1 MTKARRG
8 ECGGARLKSILALL
22 LTAAIIYALIRI
34 VPVYVKSY
42 DFQDS
47 VRTEARFAGVSNR
60 QPVEIRQRLFQKA
73 QELGLPLRPEQII
86 VVPVPRGGV
95 RISVHYSVPVQLIG
109 YTLTLNFQTAADTA
123 SSY

>member
-1 MTKARRG
+1 MTKARPGERG
-8 ECGGARLKSILALL
+8 GSRLKFILALL

-42 DFQDS
+42 DFQDT
-47 VRTEARFAGVSNR
+47 VRTEARFAGVNNR
-60 QPVEIRQRLFQKA
+60 QPVEIRQRLLQKA

-86 VVPVPRGGV
+86 VVPVSRGGV
-95 RISVHYSVPVQLIG
+95 RISAHYSVPVQLIG

>member
-1 MTKARRG
+1 MRHTRPGERG
-8 ECGGARLKSILALL
+8 GTRLKFFLALL
-22 LTAAIIYALIRI
+22 LTAAIIYTLIRI

-42 DFQDS
+42 DFQDT
-47 VRTEARFAGVSNR
+47 VRTEARFAGVNNR

-73 QELGLPLRPEQII
+73 QELGLPMRPEQIV
-86 VVPVPRGGV
+86 VVPVSRGGV
-95 RISVHYSVPVQLIG
+95 RISVSYSVPVQLIG